1 MLRALF
7 GGSTFGEAVVAAS
20 SATTVGA
27 AFLFGYRHALRALVP
42 TLPADRVVCLC
53 ATEKGGA
60 HPRAIATTLTETG
73 DGWVVDGEK
82 TWVTAAPVAQ
92 LLLVVAKSGV
102 DEAGRNRLRVAL
114 VDTEQPGVTLTPQ
127 PPTPFVPEI
136 AHASVRFAEARVQE
150 LLPGDG
156 YDRYLKPFRTVEDAH
171 VFGAV
176 LAYLFGQAQQHDWPR
191 PLRERI
197 VAALASFE
205 KVALGDSRSREI
217 HLLLAGA
224 IALGHQLAS
233 EATPCFADAAREA
246 WQRDAMLLQVAS
258 KARTAR
264 AEAAWTALWSAE

>member
-20 SATTVGA
+20 AATTVGA

-82 TWVTAAPVAQ
+82 SWVTAAPVAQ
-92 LLLVVAKSGV
+92 LLLVVAKVGV

-114 VDTEQPGVTLTPQ
+114 VEAEQPGVTLTPQ
-127 PPTPFVPEI
+127 PSTPFVPEI
-136 AHASVRFAEARVQE
+136 AHASVRFVAARVQE

-176 LAYLFGQAQQHDWPR
+176 LAYLFGQGQTHDWPR

-197 VAALASFE
+197 LATLASFE
-205 KVALGDSRSREI
+205 KVACRDPAARET

-224 IALGHQLAS
+224 ITLGQQLAS
-233 EATPCFADAAREA
+233 EATQYFADAAREA

-264 AEAAWTALWSAE
+264 AEAAWTARP